1 MPPHAAGHHVCCC
14 AQEERRKMTVRIFV
28 RRWRSHGLYKV
39 LSAWKRYTR
48 DSKRRK
54 KSKLVERAQEE
65 VRVLQLQLEDART
78 AHSREGISDAE
89 KSVRGPCVRA
99 CVCPCAH
106 GIAHAVSGVR
116 LCRSPRLRWL
126 H

>member
-1 MPPHAAGHHVCCC
+1 
-14 AQEERRKMTVRIFV
+14 MTVRIFV

-89 KSVRGPCVRA
+89 KSVRGPVCACLCVPVR
-99 CVCPCAH
+99 AH

-116 LCRSPRLRWL
+116 LCRSPRLRWR